1 MKTIKFEKPTSV
13 EELKED
19 GNIGRF
25 VIKPLDRGYGMT
37 LGNSLRRVLLSS
49 IPGAAIVNVKIGGVD
64 HEFSTIPGVYE
75 DVMEITL
82 NLKKI
87 IINVDSNDES
97 YEQKL
102 DLYVEGPTTVTAGD
116 LSIVDGLTIINPDL
130 VIATLAKDAKL
141 QLTVTVRVG
150 RGYVSANDN
159 KVYSKY
165 EVGVIPID
173 ALYTPVKRVIYHVEE
188 KPEQIDELVLE
199 IETNGA
205 IKVKEALAL
214 ASKILVDYF
223 EVFVEL
229 STKAKDYEFIIDED
243 EEPTSKKSETKIEQ
257 LDLSVRLYNA
267 LKRYG
272 ITTIGELLEKSEQE
286 IMRSRGLGTKSF
298 RELKEKL
305 AEHGLSFDQSLSKRK
320 SIDFDMDDK
329 ED

>member
-102 DLYVEGPTTVTAGD
+102 DLYAEGPMVVTAG
-116 LSIVDGLTIINPDL
+116 
-130 VIATLAKDAKL
+130 
-141 QLTVTVRVG
+141 
-150 RGYVSANDN
+150 
-159 KVYSKY
+159 
-165 EVGVIPID
+165 
-173 ALYTPVKRVIYHVEE
+173 
-188 KPEQIDELVLE
+188 
-199 IETNGA
+199 
-205 IKVKEALAL
+205 
-214 ASKILVDYF
+214 
-223 EVFVEL
+223 
-229 STKAKDYEFIIDED
+229 
-243 EEPTSKKSETKIEQ
+243 
-257 LDLSVRLYNA
+257 
-267 LKRYG
+267 
-272 ITTIGELLEKSEQE
+272 
-286 IMRSRGLGTKSF
+286 
-298 RELKEKL
+298 
-305 AEHGLSFDQSLSKRK
+305 
-320 SIDFDMDDK
+320 
-329 ED
+329 

>member
-102 DLYVEGPTTVTAGD
+102 DLYAEGPMVVTAGD
-116 LSIVDGLTIINPDL
+116 LNIVDGLTIINPEQT
-130 VIATLAKDAKL
+130 IATLSEGAKL
-141 QLTVTVRVG
+141 QLTVTVRIG
-150 RGYVSANDN
+150 RGYVPANDN

-165 EVGVIPID
+165 EIGYIPID
-173 ALYTPVKRVIYHVEE
+173 SLYTPVKRVIYHVEE
-188 KPEQIDELVLE
+188 KPEQIDELMIE

-205 IKVKEALAL
+205 IKAKESLAL
-214 ASKILVDYF
+214 ASKVLVDYF
-223 EVFVEL
+223 NVFVEL
-229 STKAKDYEFIIDED
+229 STKAKEYEFIAEEE
-243 EEPTSKKSETKIEQ
+243 EEPVSKKSDTKIEQ

-272 ITTIGELLEKSEQE
+272 ITTVGELLEKSEQE
-286 IMRSRGLGTKSF
+286 IMRSRGLGSKSF
-298 RELKEKL
+298 KELKEKL

-320 SIDFDMDDK
+320 SIDYDLDR